1 MTKIHVLADTLKQ
14 MKTVAAQELADA
26 LGSHV
31 ERAIEEWPVYE
42 RESSF
47 LQTVKLGAGDD
58 CNYDRPTVGLAYAC
72 WYMPRRINDAFH
84 FLISEL
90 TSHQGSSVTILDLG
104 CGTGATWWAC
114 RYISQAM
121 IANDLTPPSIHI
133 IACDTSLPMLN
144 LGKQM
149 WDVLDPA
156 TKTNI
161 SIQTQLTSWTNIPE
175 IPTSAV
181 IFASYLFDQS
191 DKFRIGELAKTLG
204 RMAYLCSA
212 SRVYLAGASNKRLIT
227 AECVNTFLA
236 TDRSW
241 SKREFKSEQNIWSGL
256 IPQLHD
262 HRVKFA
268 KDCTGLTETYSK
280 NKLPTWSDDLT
291 DFVFLERVQLN
302 QTRGKR
308 LPINK
313 FILDAKQESAAI
325 PDGRLSVILGAAGSG
340 KSRVLVERIV
350 RTIIDDLDKN
360 PPDGE
365 YLVTCFNVE
374 VVMQLKRWFMERL
387 KSDVSI
393 ARKFLAVDLGERVT
407 IRDTQLKLPTNSPT
421 NRALDDFT
429 NLAQINFLT
438 WDAVISRRFDVGHI
452 APSPESEKV
461 MKKIIE
467 NWGNRDSKRQKWLNE
482 NTWVTP
488 KFVLQELKR
497 VIYGQSAITLRDYLN
512 ITRRGR
518 PSTPGM
524 SEQRRRGIW
533 DLLKGE
539 DRVKIWIDRRI
550 AALRKILEGFQPI
563 RYHRVFLDECQDFV
577 EADFRLLTSLV
588 NDPRNIV
595 VSGDGTQALQT
606 GPGYFRPRTVGN
618 ARWVTHE
625 LSGSY
630 RLPIRICEA
639 IEPIATAIQHLRRKQ
654 AGQPHSLDEEG
665 EDIALPRAVKNAVIG
680 CRPIVMAPK
689 NSETFVAQI
698 SAILQFVGPLV
709 EVGETKVLTNAD
721 MSNHG
726 VARLLNDALQIKN
739 LDFVI
744 ENNSM
749 LKIKGLER
757 SCIFFST
764 RIDGSLTPGA
774 SIYEWLYTILT
785 RSTSVLI
792 ICLSPSTKTETQ
804 ALIGRLRKDCLMF
817 WDNFA
822 EVRFNEFASAVGSDK
837 DPFRDQHHQLQI
849 TS

>member
-1 MTKIHVLADTLKQ
+1 MTKIPALTVTLQQ
-14 MKTVAAQELADA
+14 MQTVAAQELADA
-26 LGSHV
+26 LGIHV
-31 ERAIEEWPVYE
+31 ESATKKWPVYE

-121 IANDLTPPSIHI
+121 MANDLVPPSIHI
-133 IACDTSLPMLN
+133 IACDTSLPMLE
-144 LGKQM
+144 LGKQL
-149 WDVLDPA
+149 WDVLDQA

-161 SIQTQLTSWTNIPE
+161 SVQTQLASWTNIPE
-175 IPTSAV
+175 IPKSAV

-191 DKFRIGELAKTLG
+191 DKFRIGELAKTLS
-204 RMAYLCSA
+204 RMANSCSA
-212 SRVYLAGASNKRLIT
+212 NRVYLAGASNKRQIT

-236 TDRSW
+236 TDSSW
-241 SKREFKSEQNIWSGL
+241 RKGDSTSHQNIWTGL

-262 HRVKFA
+262 HRVKFSRGCA
-268 KDCTGLTETYSK
+268 GLTATYSK
-280 NKLPTWSDDLT
+280 NYVPRWSDDLT
-291 DFVFLERVQLN
+291 DFVFLERVHFN

-308 LPINK
+308 LPTNT
-313 FILDAKQESAAI
+313 FVLDANQDSAAT
-325 PDGRLSVILGAAGSG
+325 PDGRLTVILGAAGSG
-340 KSRVLVERIV
+340 KSRVLVERVV
-350 RTIIDDLDKN
+350 RTIMEDLNKN
-360 PPDGE
+360 LSNGE

-374 VVMQLKRWFMERL
+374 VVLQLKRWFMERL
-387 KSDVSI
+387 ETDASI
-393 ARKFLAVDLGERVT
+393 AQRFLVSEEAERVT

-421 NRALDDFT
+421 NNVVDDFT

-438 WDAVISRRFDVGHI
+438 WDAVINRKFSVGHI
-452 APSPESEKV
+452 APSPESELV
-461 MKKIIE
+461 MRKIIE
-467 NWGNRDSKRQKWLNE
+467 NWGSGDSKRREWLDE

-497 VIYGQSAITLRDYLN
+497 VIYGQSAITLEDYLN
-512 ITRRGR
+512 VTRRGR

-524 SEQRRRGIW
+524 NEQRRQGIW
-533 DLLKGE
+533 ALFKQE
-539 DRVKIWIDRRI
+539 DRVNIWIDRRI
-550 AALRKILEGFQPI
+550 AALRKVTNGFQAVG
-563 RYHRVFLDECQDFV
+563 YQRVFLDECQDFV

-588 NDPRNIV
+588 NDSRDIV

-639 IEPIATAIQHLRRKQ
+639 IEPIATAIQHLRRRQ
-654 AGQPHSLDEEG
+654 AGPLSNPDEEG

-680 CRPIVMAPK
+680 CRPIVMAPSD
-689 NSETFVAQI
+689 NETFTAQI

-709 EVGETKVLTNAD
+709 EVAGTKVLTNAD
-721 MSNHG
+721 MSNRTA
-726 VARLLNDALQIKN
+726 ARFLIDAVQINNLNY
-739 LDFVI
+739 VI

-764 RIDGSLTPGA
+764 RIDGSLAPGA

-792 ICLSPSTKTETQ
+792 VCLSPSTKTETQ

-817 WDNFA
+817 WDKVA
-822 EVRFNEFASAVGSDK
+822 EDCFEEFAASVGSDA
-837 DPFRDQHHQLQI
+837 DPFKEQNHQFQL